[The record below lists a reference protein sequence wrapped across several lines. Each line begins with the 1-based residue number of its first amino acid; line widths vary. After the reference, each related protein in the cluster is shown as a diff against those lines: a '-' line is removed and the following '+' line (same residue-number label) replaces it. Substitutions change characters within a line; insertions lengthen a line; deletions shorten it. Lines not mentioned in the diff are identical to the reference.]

1 MAGVIATLIGTVA
14 LGSDV
19 ALHYFNWVQMQKAA
33 DSGVL
38 AGANSLPDNPTQA
51 VAVAQQFAES
61 NGVAAAE
68 ITSTNVAPDDLS
80 ITMTVRR
87 TVPFYLAKVLGMTN
101 GTLQVTAAAAPQP
114 PTYAVGA
121 PSPGAVSSGTYTP
134 ASCSDTGDCQVIPI
148 GLDVNTP
155 YSDGQQINL
164 QQGQVG
170 PGNWDLLALGGT
182 GGNNLRANIA
192 DGYSGLISMGQW
204 ITTEPGK
211 KVGPVNQ
218 GFQDRLDAAA
228 SADPGGTYSNHTATD
243 PRLMVL
249 PVVNWEG
256 QNGRSQVQ
264 VDAFAT
270 VWLDSYSGGKVTVNF
285 ISAVVPNSYGDA
297 SAPNYGGHGHPILV
311 H

>member
-1 MAGVIATLIGTVA
+1 MMLPGSRRSPLVLGSPAVSKVRRRWPSGQLAPLMAGVIATLIGTVA

-155 YSDGQQINL
+155 YSDGAADKSSARSGRAGQLGPAGAGGNRRKQS
-164 QQGQVG
+164 QGQHRRWLQRTDHRG
-170 PGNWDLLALGGT
+170 
-182 GGNNLRANIA
+182 
-192 DGYSGLISMGQW
+192 
-204 ITTEPGK
+204 
-211 KVGPVNQ
+211 
-218 GFQDRLDAAA
+218 RLDNHRTRQE
-228 SADPGGTYSNHTATD
+228 SRSRRSRLPGS
-243 PRLMVL
+243 
-249 PVVNWEG
+249 
-256 QNGRSQVQ
+256 
-264 VDAFAT
+264 
-270 VWLDSYSGGKVTVNF
+270 SGCRRE
-285 ISAVVPNSYGDA
+285 
-297 SAPNYGGHGHPILV
+297 H
-311 H
+311 